1 MDYSHTSPHMSPSA
15 ASSAAVEPKTV
26 RFQLIS
32 PDSPHTTA
40 RLPMRV
46 QIYPH
51 DATDSI
57 VTTVKNFYGLYS
69 SPTSSKGVSFEDEA
83 GNTMIARYE
92 NFRNN
97 MVVYVRVIEEPAL
110 SPSGYASRNYQSPPA
125 VAHGANPSD
134 LPYPNGADG
143 GHPPA
148 NGYYP
153 GHSASSLQHFHHLQE
168 QHGEYISRPGSR
180 TSRKRSVS
188 PNGNRGRRSDSAS
201 TNSKNRSR
209 SSKNRQQSDA
219 YGPDSMA
226 GYSSGD
232 GAPGSNNGRAKE
244 QQPIGNTDIS
254 LENIVEGGRRKRAK
268 FESSELPLF
277 APPQMPAATSNPS
290 VSPARR
296 SDQRPSLPY
305 VHPGQNPFSG
315 AGALHSPQHYNTH
328 FGQGGVYATPGSDGR
343 RTRASIG
350 YPHNGANGGSVGVLP
365 TPDPTVSSMSEEDK
379 DVAMQL
385 MRLGEI
391 SNISYGR
398 TSTSTQDDTF
408 SGRADAASSTGAT
421 SDSESESDG
430 ENSEDYDDGEE
441 EVAPPHRKQR
451 LDLDG
456 ASRKIYQSVEPAD
469 DDNADT
475 DYKDSMQLPGLM
487 AAPKLKKVT
496 KANAANGGGPKQ
508 ARPQATATS
517 KKPKASKAKAASN
530 TVQVPGANSAKTPTT
545 NGAAKSKKANGAA
558 TAISV
563 PMSPASLPPSRKLSV
578 SSTGGLP
585 PPPAGPGAI
594 AGPGGV
600 VDEDVADLSSKPRCQ
615 RCRKSKKGCDR
626 QRPCGRC
633 RDAGIPAELCISED
647 EGNGRKG
654 RYGRHM
660 GVPVKNTAGGASSTS
675 MQPPPPPPPQQLL
688 QLPQQAP
695 VPQTQ
700 HHQSPHNSVPTAI
713 PSPSH
718 QAPHIQAPI
727 QQITLA
733 PQLPQLQQILPPQV
747 PSQPQPGQQVKTLP
761 ALLPPAHISSTPI
774 IAPTI
779 PALIAASSEKN
790 KKRKR

>member
-1 MDYSHTSPHMSPSA
+1 MSPSA
-15 ASSAAVEPKTV
+15 ASSAPVEPKTV
-26 RFQLIS
+26 RFQLIT

-69 SPTSSKGVSFEDEA
+69 SPTSSKGVSFEDET

-92 NFRNN
+92 NFRDN
-97 MVVYVRVIEEPAL
+97 MVVYVRVIEEPAM
-110 SPSGYASRNYQSPPA
+110 SPSGYASRKYHSPPA
-125 VAHGANPSD
+125 ASHGSNSGNP
-134 LPYPNGADG
+134 YGNGSDG
-143 GHPPA
+143 GHGSS

-153 GHSASSLQHFHHLQE
+153 GPGASSLQHFHHLQE
-168 QHGEYISRPGSR
+168 HHGEYISRPDSR
-180 TSRKRSVS
+180 TSRKRSLS
-188 PNGNRGRRSDSAS
+188 PNGTGNGNRGRRSDSAS

-209 SSKNRQQSDA
+209 SSKNRQHSDA

-232 GAPGSNNGRAKE
+232 GAPGSSNGRTKE

-296 SDQRPSLPY
+296 ADHRPSLPY

-350 YPHNGANGGSVGVLP
+350 YPGVNSGMGVLP

-421 SDSESESDG
+421 SDSESESED
-430 ENSEDYDDGEE
+430 ENSDDYDDVDDD
-441 EVAPPHRKQR
+441 VAPAHRKQR
-451 LDLDG
+451 LDLEG

-469 DDNADT
+469 DDSANAD
-475 DYKDSMQLPGLM
+475 YKEGAQAPGLM
-487 AAPKLKKVT
+487 AAPKLKKVNNKT
-496 KANAANGGGPKQ
+496 NTTNGAPKQ
-508 ARPQATATS
+508 ARPQATA
-517 KKPKASKAKAASN
+517 ASKAKPKSSKAKTAANN
-530 TVQVPGANSAKTPTT
+530 TMQFPGANSTSAPTT
-545 NGAAKSKKANGAA
+545 NGGAKSKKANGTT
-558 TAISV
+558 TAVNV

-585 PPPAGPGAI
+585 PIAAGPGAV
-594 AGPGGV
+594 AGAGGLGG
-600 VDEDVADLSSKPRCQ
+600 DEDIADLSSKPRCQ

-660 GVPVKNTAGGASSTS
+660 GVPVKNSAGGASSTS
-675 MQPPPPPPPQQLL
+675 MQPPPPPPQQQLQQQPQQVPVS
-688 QLPQQAP
+688 QPHQHQQ
-695 VPQTQ
+695 
-700 HHQSPHNSVPTAI
+700 HQPAHSYVPTAI

-718 QAPHIQAPI
+718 PAPPMHAPI
-727 QQITLA
+727 QQQNTLA
-733 PQLPQLQQILPPQV
+733 PQLQQLQQILPPQV
-747 PSQPQPGQQVKTLP
+747 PSPPQPAQPMKTLP

-779 PALIAASSEKN
+779 PALMAASSEKN

>member
-1 MDYSHTSPHMSPSA
+1 MSPSSQ
-15 ASSAAVEPKTV
+15 ASSPVEPKTV

-69 SPTSSKGVSFEDEA
+69 SPTSSKGVSFEDES

-110 SPSGYASRNYQSPPA
+110 SPSGFASRNYRSPPA
-125 VAHGANPSD
+125 VAHGSNGNLPFANGGDSGHGSANQ
-134 LPYPNGADG
+134 YYG
-143 GHPPA
+143 GHS
-148 NGYYP
+148 N
-153 GHSASSLQHFHHLQE
+153 SSLQHFHHLQE
-168 QHGEYISRPGSR
+168 QNGEYISRPGSR

-188 PNGNRGRRSDSAS
+188 PNSNRGRRSVSAS

-209 SSKNRQQSDA
+209 SSKNRGGAGSQSDP
-219 YGPDSMA
+219 YGPDM

-232 GAPGSNNGRAKE
+232 GAPGSNSGRAKE
-244 QQPIGNTDIS
+244 QQPIGNTEIS

-296 SDQRPSLPY
+296 SDHRPSLPY
-305 VHPGQNPFSG
+305 IHPGANPFSG

-343 RTRASIG
+343 RTRASLG
-350 YPHNGANGGSVGVLP
+350 YSNVAGSMGVLP
-365 TPDPTVSSMSEEDK
+365 TPDPTVSSLSEEDK

-398 TSTSTQDDTF
+398 TSTSTMDDTF

-430 ENSEDYDDGEE
+430 DDGEE
-441 EVAPPHRKQR
+441 YNDGDDGIAPPSRKQK
-451 LDLDG
+451 LDVDG
-456 ASRKIYQSVEPAD
+456 SSRKIYQSVETAD
-469 DDNADT
+469 DDSTDA
-475 DYKDSMQLPGLM
+475 DYKDSAYAPGLM
-487 AAPKLKKVT
+487 AAPRMKKVS
-496 KANAANGGGPKQ
+496 KANNATKQ
-508 ARPQATATS
+508 PRPQTS
-517 KKPKASKAKAASN
+517 APKSKPKTSKAKA
-530 TVQVPGANSAKTPTT
+530 GANGQAFGAKGTTT
-545 NGAAKSKKANGAA
+545 NGPAKSKKANGTA
-558 TAISV
+558 TAVNV

-585 PPPAGPGAI
+585 TIAAGPGAI
-594 AGPGGV
+594 AGLPSLG
-600 VDEDVADLSSKPRCQ
+600 DEDVADLSSKPRCQ

-660 GVPVKNTAGGASSTS
+660 GVPVKNTAGVASSTT
-675 MQPPPPPPPQQLL
+675 MQPPPPPPQQL
-688 QLPQQAP
+688 QQQQMP
-695 VPQTQ
+695 L
-700 HHQSPHNSVPTAI
+700 SYVPTAI

-718 QAPHIQAPI
+718 HAPVMHAPI
-727 QQITLA
+727 QQSLLA
-733 PQLPQLQQILPPQV
+733 PQLQQLQQTIPPPPLSQTQPV
-747 PSQPQPGQQVKTLP
+747 QPLKTMPS
-761 ALLPPAHISSTPI
+761 LLPPAQISSTPI
-774 IAPTI
+774 MPPTI
-779 PALIAASSEKN
+779 PEMMMASAEKN